1 MVIFSFLKFA
11 QNPRTCVAQLDCIK
25 TKWKL
30 SWQVIIKDSQNH
42 WTNHFCAFNHN
53 KINFMSQNLPWLN
66 SLGFL
71 HEPVCDRDNVSTYW
85 MYTVLESRTVRTGG
99 STCSGGSCAVDSM
112 TRELFVHPTCVQAL
126 SRNWW
131 GVNAAKSVGRT
142 RIYLLSYLL
151 FRRFHL
157 SSTFL
162 YLRTV
167 K

>member
-1 MVIFSFLKFA
+1 MHLI
-11 QNPRTCVAQLDCIK
+11 TIK
-25 TKWKL
+25 LILCHKR
-30 SWQVIIKDSQNH
+30 
-42 WTNHFCAFNHN
+42 F
-53 KINFMSQNLPWLN
+53 PWLN

-71 HEPVCDRDNVSTYW
+71 HEPVCNRDGVSTYW
-85 MYTVLESRTVRTGG
+85 MYTVLESRTVRMGG

-131 GVNAAKSVGRT
+131 GVNAAKSVGGT
-142 RIYLLSYLL
+142 RIYLLSYFL

-162 YLRTV
+162 HLRTV
-167 K
+167 TVKLKININSHKNQ